1 MDDKLHNTPDSAP
14 APDLADRLVD
24 ALAARK
30 ISTNRPEALDFIDWM
45 LKRSWAD
52 YQKDCMDIRIIIMN
66 RINGLDIAIANGT
79 KGKPYASAPIKL
91 PTDIAFDYQF
101 EGLEEIGLKAVPG
114 EEEGTFTI
122 EGTPSCA
129 GDFTI
134 VLKYKYDG
142 WLEGRDLLERRIPFA
157 VNADPREIM
166 EQSQKPTP
174 TDIPYFKPDRVC
186 EYVKVEAA
194 PDGSPRKDMVAASVR
209 GRSHGREGRPRD
221 DHFQISYDPS
231 SEWYVMAVADGAGS
245 AKYSRKGSEVA
256 CTTAVDYCREKLS
269 SNGDFKAIFE
279 AMIAFYHTATDEAA
293 ARKTLGNGIYQIV
306 GNAAFQAHKAITEVS
321 KLMPDSRQR
330 DFATTLMLAI
340 CKKFD
345 FGWFIATFWVG
356 DGAMGIYD
364 KEKQTFRLLGVP
376 DEGEFSGQ
384 TRFLT
389 MPEIFSD
396 YTALYKRL
404 RFGFFD
410 DFTALMLMTDG
421 VSDPMFGTDTN
432 LNSIDCWNDFWT
444 RLQTGFPAD
453 GIGGVDLS
461 DDNEA
466 AKDQLMRW
474 LDFWMR
480 GEHDDRTIAI
490 LY

>member
-14 APDLADRLVD
+14 APDLADRIVD

-194 PDGSPRKDMVAASVR
+194 PDGSPRKD
-209 GRSHGREGRPRD
+209 
-221 DHFQISYDPS
+221 
-231 SEWYVMAVADGAGS
+231 
-245 AKYSRKGSEVA
+245 K
-256 CTTAVDYCREKLS
+256 
-269 SNGDFKAIFE
+269 
-279 AMIAFYHTATDEAA
+279 
-293 ARKTLGNGIYQIV
+293 
-306 GNAAFQAHKAITEVS
+306 
-321 KLMPDSRQR
+321 
-330 DFATTLMLAI
+330 
-340 CKKFD
+340 
-345 FGWFIATFWVG
+345 
-356 DGAMGIYD
+356 
-364 KEKQTFRLLGVP
+364 
-376 DEGEFSGQ
+376 
-384 TRFLT
+384 
-389 MPEIFSD
+389 
-396 YTALYKRL
+396 
-404 RFGFFD
+404 
-410 DFTALMLMTDG
+410 
-421 VSDPMFGTDTN
+421 
-432 LNSIDCWNDFWT
+432 
-444 RLQTGFPAD
+444 
-453 GIGGVDLS
+453 
-461 DDNEA
+461 
-466 AKDQLMRW
+466 
-474 LDFWMR
+474 
-480 GEHDDRTIAI
+480 
-490 LY
+490 